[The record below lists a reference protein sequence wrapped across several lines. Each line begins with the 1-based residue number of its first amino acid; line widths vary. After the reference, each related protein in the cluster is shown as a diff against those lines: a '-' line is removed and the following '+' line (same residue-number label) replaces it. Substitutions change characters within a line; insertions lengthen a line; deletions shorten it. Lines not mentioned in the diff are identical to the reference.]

1 MMKRMIGLLLAAALM
16 LSAAALAEGIDYLAL
31 VNKQHQ
37 LPEGWEDS
45 LEIVEVTNSVDQ
57 KVEVEKKTY
66 EAYLALA
73 EELERED
80 GIHIELDSGRRSVA
94 EQQEIRDNFMVKY
107 GEEYTRKTVAV
118 PGYSEHQTGLAIDLY
133 FITADG
139 TTVYYNED
147 LTKEEYYGVWDKI
160 HEKLAKNGFIL
171 RYLKGKEGVTDYDYE
186 PWHLRYIDDPE
197 LAREI
202 MEKGL
207 TLEEYLGE
215 AAALPAYVYPFA
227 GENPVMAA
235 AAEYLVTA
243 DLGCEPEEGGV
254 LIPAPIVLKEET
266 GETEATL
273 WGNFWVFAYKLNGSI
288 LECTAGG
295 ENPGVMK
302 LEKKDGKWQV
312 VSLELAEDG
321 ADFDAGIRAFANG
334 DAELEKAYYLSS
346 GADEGYLPQY
356 RRSFIVE
363 YVNANKLD
371 VVAYQD
377 NGWEPVDITM

>member
-1 MMKRMIGLLLAAALM
+1 M
-16 LSAAALAEGIDYLAL
+16 
-31 VNKQHQ
+31 
-37 LPEGWEDS
+37 
-45 LEIVEVTNSVDQ
+45 
-57 KVEVEKKTY
+57 
-66 EAYLALA
+66 
-73 EELERED
+73 
-80 GIHIELDSGRRSVA
+80 
-94 EQQEIRDNFMVKY
+94 
-107 GEEYTRKTVAV
+107 
-118 PGYSEHQTGLAIDLY
+118 
-133 FITADG
+133 
-139 TTVYYNED
+139 
-147 LTKEEYYGVWDKI
+147 
-160 HEKLAKNGFIL
+160 
-171 RYLKGKEGVTDYDYE
+171 
-186 PWHLRYIDDPE
+186 
-197 LAREI
+197 
-202 MEKGL
+202 
-207 TLEEYLGE
+207 
-215 AAALPAYVYPFA
+215 
-227 GENPVMAA
+227 
-235 AAEYLVTA
+235 TA

-273 WGNFWVFAYKLNGSI
+273 WGNFWVFAYKLNGNI

-346 GADEGYLPQY
+346 DADEGYLPQY